1 MKIEK
6 NRYAIFVLFLQF
18 GSTIKHSF
26 TIVWSEN
33 TTTSKKQKEKVN
45 MKDKKKQKKIH
56 CKLYAYTCIYLNGN
70 ISLTGFA
77 EGISINNEFEK
88 NSNLLLASRFFGTL
102 AAESFTVRRRCNLF
116 TSSFYNKK
124 EKKYFNVFKQEK
136 KKMNCMQ
143 IEGTYN
149 LRIIRPYYPR
159 KKTSLIPSSS

>member
-33 TTTSKKQKEKVN
+33 TITSKKQKEKVN
-45 MKDKKKQKKIH
+45 MKDKKKTKEN
-56 CKLYAYTCIYLNGN
+56 LNAYTCIYLNGN

>member
-1 MKIEK
+1 MNK
-6 NRYAIFVLFLQF
+6 Y
-18 GSTIKHSF
+18 
-26 TIVWSEN
+26 
-33 TTTSKKQKEKVN
+33 KKQKEKVN

-116 TSSFYNKK
+116 TSSCQLQKDKKNIKKGKK
-124 EKKYFNVFKQEK
+124 EIKFEV
-136 KKMNCMQ
+136 M
-143 IEGTYN
+143 I
-149 LRIIRPYYPR
+149 LHI
-159 KKTSLIPSSS
+159 